1 VILYVLL
8 ANNNSGDSSR
18 LMLVEGIT
26 IESIFSRKYGLF
38 GKEEAHESANRIEE
52 ECFSADKHFKQEP
65 GCNGSSAVQ
74 LYAKETSKIMLEVP
88 K

>member
-1 VILYVLL
+1 
-8 ANNNSGDSSR
+8 
-18 LMLVEGIT
+18 MLVEGIT